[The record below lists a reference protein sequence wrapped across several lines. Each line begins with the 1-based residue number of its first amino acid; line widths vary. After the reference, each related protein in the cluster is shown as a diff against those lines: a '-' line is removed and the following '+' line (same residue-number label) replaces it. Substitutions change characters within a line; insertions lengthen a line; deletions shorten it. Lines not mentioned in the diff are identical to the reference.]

1 MHYTPIFTYQKS
13 TTEWSKRIKTNFIT
27 PKLDTAEKW
36 ELSYWVHCFKICEV
50 RVMRILN
57 PYLNPPITF
66 NDLMSVS
73 TQVKIS
79 SSYLSSSS
87 RTYIYPYVKTDTM
100 PQLIRYGFINMEF
113 KRNLPFPFVQLWL
126 PTQFL

>member
-1 MHYTPIFTYQKS
+1 
-13 TTEWSKRIKTNFIT
+13 
-27 PKLDTAEKW
+27 
-36 ELSYWVHCFKICEV
+36 
-50 RVMRILN
+50 MRILN

-113 KRNLPFPFVQLWL
+113 KRNLPFPFVQL
-126 PTQFL
+126 